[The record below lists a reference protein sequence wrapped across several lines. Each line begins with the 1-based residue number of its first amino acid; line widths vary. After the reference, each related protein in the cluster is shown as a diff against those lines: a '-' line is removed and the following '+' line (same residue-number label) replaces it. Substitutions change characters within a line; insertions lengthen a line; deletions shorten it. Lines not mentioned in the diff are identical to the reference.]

1 MRFCF
6 LVGIGLLAAGSAQA
20 APDYAAALAAAADGP
35 IIASYQEFQGEA
47 NALEQSVKTLCAGP
61 DSTMLDGVRTA
72 FQATVDSWEKVQW
85 VTYGPVEAFHRGQ
98 RVQFWPDK
106 KNAGDRQMLA
116 LLKDR
121 KADAVD
127 PNRVVFASVA
137 IQGLPA
143 MEMLLFGDG
152 QADKLLAGG
161 DETAL
166 RCRLVSGIA
175 NNLSRISGELVHEWS
190 KPDGFTQILKNAGTG
205 ANPYTDPRQATS
217 QMFNALHGQLSA
229 IAEVKLAHPLGAT
242 AAEARPGRSEN
253 WRSKRSARNIDI
265 NLETMRGVFATSFV
279 PVMTADGK
287 AAAADR
293 FLAALTEAQTA
304 LRKLPAPMEVAM
316 TEPEGWK
323 QLATVKAK
331 VKVAAQ
337 ILESDVANALDLQ
350 VGFNALDGD

>member
-1 MRFCF
+1 MRFWS
-6 LVGIGLLAAGSAQA
+6 LLGLGLLAASPAQA
-20 APDYAAALAAAADGP
+20 ALDYAGLLTLAADGP
-35 IIASYQEFQGEA
+35 IIASYQDFQSQTD
-47 NALEQSVKTLCAGP
+47 ALKQSVESFCAAP
-61 DSTMLDGVRTA
+61 DAGGLEAARTA
-72 FQATVDSWEKVQW
+72 FHATTDSWQQVQW
-85 VTYGPVEAFHRGQ
+85 IGYGPVEAFHRGQ

-143 MEMLLFGDG
+143 LEMLLFGDG
-152 QADKLLAGG
+152 QADKVLAGG

-166 RCRLVSGIA
+166 RCRLISGIA
-175 NNLSRISGELVHEWS
+175 HNLNRIGGELVHEWA
-190 KPDGFTQILKNAGTG
+190 KPDGFTALLKNAGTG
-205 ANPYTDPRQATS
+205 ANPYADHRQAAS

-229 IAEVKLAHPLGAT
+229 ITEVKLAHPLGAA

-265 NLETMRGVFATSFV
+265 NLESMRAVFAASFA
-279 PVMTADGK
+279 PILAANGK
-287 AAAADR
+287 SAAADR
-293 FLAALTEAQTA
+293 FLAALTEAQAT

-316 TEPEGWK
+316 TDPEGWK
-323 QLATVKAK
+323 QLAGVKAK
-331 VKVAAQ
+331 IKAAAL
-337 ILESDVANALDLQ
+337 ILETDIANALDLQ